1 MGAWEARSATPKMK
15 KEMKVSIATLN
26 RGECVESSLSPLD
39 FSQSLLLR
47 NEGSMGKIGA
57 FLVAKGGGGVNRAPF
72 G

>member
-1 MGAWEARSATPKMK
+1 MPKMK
-15 KEMKVSIATLN
+15 KEMKVSIATLK
-26 RGECVESSLSPLD
+26 RGECVESSFSPLN

-72 G
+72 GKDRVD

>member
-1 MGAWEARSATPKMK
+1 MPKMK
-15 KEMKVSIATLN
+15 KEMKVSIATLK

-47 NEGSMGKIGA
+47 KEGSMGKIGA
-57 FLVAKGGGGVNRAPF
+57 FLVAKGGGGVSRALW